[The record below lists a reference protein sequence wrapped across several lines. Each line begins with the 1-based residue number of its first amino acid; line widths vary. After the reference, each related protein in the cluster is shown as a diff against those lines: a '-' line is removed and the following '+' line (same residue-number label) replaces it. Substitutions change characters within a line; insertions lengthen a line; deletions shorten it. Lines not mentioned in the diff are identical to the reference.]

1 MATFVGQYTAYLLKI
16 TGVLPIG
23 VCYGMLG
30 DNLPPPSEVIAL
42 YKVSNFEAMRLYNA
56 NHKVL
61 QTLKGS
67 NIQLLLGVP
76 NELLQSF
83 ASDANAAN
91 AWIQTNV
98 VSYSAD
104 INFRYVAVG
113 NEVIPGDLAQYVL
126 PAMENIKNALALAG
140 LQNTI
145 KVSTAVAQVVL
156 GSSFP
161 PSAGAFSSDVQQT
174 LGPITQFLASIE
186 APLLVNAYP
195 YFAYASNP
203 ADVRLDYAMFTAKD
217 AVVVDGPFNYTNL
230 FDAIVDAFYYA
241 LERVGGEKVG
251 IVVSE
256 TGWPSAGGTDTTV
269 DNAQT
274 YNSNLFKHAEQ
285 GTPKRPGSMET
296 YIFAMFNEN
305 QKPPGVEQNWGLF
318 YPDKKPVYPII
329 SF

>member
-1 MATFVGQYTAYLLKI
+1 MCCISIAVTVLFVVLL
-16 TGVLPIG
+16 TLPTSVLPIG

-186 APLLVNAYP
+186 APL
-195 YFAYASNP
+195 F
-203 ADVRLDYAMFTAKD
+203 
-217 AVVVDGPFNYTNL
+217 VVVDGPFNYTNL